1 VRWRGLPRHF
11 PPTSVRWRR
20 QSDTLDHDGMQR
32 IKLLQGL
39 YVLLTQRIV
48 LTLQQGILLEQR

>member
-1 VRWRGLPRHF
+1 
-11 PPTSVRWRR
+11 
-20 QSDTLDHDGMQR
+20 MQR